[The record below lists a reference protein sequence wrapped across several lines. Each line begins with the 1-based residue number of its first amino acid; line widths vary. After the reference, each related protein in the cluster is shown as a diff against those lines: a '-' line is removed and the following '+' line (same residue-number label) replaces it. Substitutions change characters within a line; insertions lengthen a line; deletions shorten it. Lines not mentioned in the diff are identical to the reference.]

1 VDPAIGPAKAAN
13 VLLPFGKVALFWNQ
27 GTQNRELRDAL
38 HNVYDELAPGMEENS
53 IVLRDLGRKRA
64 EEAAVGFDA
73 SARFTLSKICSY
85 PWTKRYDKDEWLDN
99 LLTHSDHRTMD
110 PSAREELF
118 DAIADVIACFGGFVE
133 MHYRCTMLG
142 ATRLA

>member
-1 VDPAIGPAKAAN
+1 
-13 VLLPFGKVALFWNQ
+13 
-27 GTQNRELRDAL
+27 
-38 HNVYDELAPGMEENS
+38 MEENS

-73 SARFTLSKICSY
+73 SARFTPSKIRSY

-110 PSAREELF
+110 PSAREELL